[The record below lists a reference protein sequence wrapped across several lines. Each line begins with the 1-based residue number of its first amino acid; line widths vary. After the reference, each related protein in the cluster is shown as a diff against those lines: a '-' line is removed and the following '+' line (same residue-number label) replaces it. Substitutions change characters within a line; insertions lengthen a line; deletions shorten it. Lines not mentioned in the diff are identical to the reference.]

1 MVQKDRTGKRIDGR
15 EGRRVGRRN
24 KNWKVPVGS
33 TGSSLQKLQGCN
45 EIIKQERERHIDQL
59 KKK

>member
-1 MVQKDRTGKRIDGR
+1 MVQKDRTGKRIAGR

-24 KNWKVPVGS
+24 KNWKVPVAS
-33 TGSSLQKLQGCN
+33 AGSSLQKLKGCN

-59 KKK
+59 KK